1 MGKAIAIVRCEAIV
15 FREDRGFYM
24 QRFAGGRVGVVMVV
38 MGVVVGVVVRMIM
51 VVGVIMSVIVGMTR
65 RRIMDGFLGRVHRG
79 RALHRLAFTV
89 DRDFGLRINRA
100 TATISTHILISK

>member
-24 QRFAGGRVGVVMVV
+24 QRFAGGRVGMVMVV
-38 MGVVVGVVVRMIM
+38 MGVVVGV

>member
-1 MGKAIAIVRCEAIV
+1 M
-15 FREDRGFYM
+15 
-24 QRFAGGRVGVVMVV
+24 VVMVV